1 MAKKAIFSNDIGLA
15 KLEILSVESERNDDM
30 PANANIRTDLAEETL
45 SPDHPLPGRTKERPE
60 GANADLYRLKIENR
74 EDAERLGKPIGSYVT
89 VSFKKDDLMAGE
101 VDGVVRLIAKEAARL
116 IRELPGKIRSVF
128 VAGLGNRHVTPDA
141 LGPLTVDRLPIT
153 RYEDCMIRL
162 SALAPGVIGQTGID
176 CADLIAGWIKE
187 DRPDLL
193 IVIDALAAK
202 SVDRLCC
209 TVQLTDSGIVPGS
222 GVGRHR
228 NEISRRTMG
237 IPVLAVG
244 VPTVVDSATML
255 IDALEQAKIDSET
268 NSAVGEMLGA
278 YEPFFVTPTE
288 CDRLA
293 VALAD
298 LLADSLTLA
307 LFDQL
312 VASS

>member
-1 MAKKAIFSNDIGLA
+1 MCAKAT
-15 KLEILSVESERNDDM
+15 
-30 PANANIRTDLAEETL
+30 IRTDLAEEVL
-45 SPDHPLPGRTKERPE
+45 SPSDPLPGRVKEHPE
-60 GANADLYRLKIENR
+60 SANAELYRLKIENQ

-89 VSFKKDDLMAGE
+89 ISFRKDDLLCGE
-101 VDGVVRLIAKEAARL
+101 VDGVVRLIAEEAAGL
-116 IRELPGKIRSVF
+116 IRQMPGKIRSVF

-141 LGPLTVDRLPIT
+141 LGPLTVDRMPIT
-153 RYEDCMIRL
+153 RQDGDCLIRV

-176 CADLIAGWIKE
+176 CSDLIAGWIRE
-187 DRPDLL
+187 DHPDLL

-228 NEISRRTMG
+228 NEISKRTMG
-237 IPVLAVG
+237 IPVLSVG

-255 IDALEQAKIDSET
+255 IDALEKAKNASAKIDPQTS
-268 NSAVGEMLGA
+268 SAVDEMLES

-307 LFDQL
+307 LFADIDR
-312 VASS
+312 AMAE